1 MVYPGHMSYGSPPR
15 HKSGASCK
23 EARELEKN
31 VGKSCS
37 TCGQV
42 FDPSISFCPTDGT
55 KLSAELVT
63 ASSHELI
70 QVTSRNSQKKSD
82 SPRVSS
88 PQIVLDKPTTPTPS
102 SAASASP
109 TSPASQSITPA
120 AAPTTSPAPSLK
132 SDDTPNESFGN
143 GSRGAT
149 SEPQDRNV
157 ESSAKK
163 NIDSNYRNRFD
174 SGSVE
179 DTGDNLRDTRQH
191 LVPTLIGATLDNQ
204 YEIVSV
210 VGKGGMSFVYK
221 ATHLLMRKT
230 VAIKTL
236 LPHLT
241 LQATSLQ
248 RFQQEAQAASNLKHP
263 NIIAVHNFG
272 TTPDGEP
279 YLVMD
284 YVEGSSISDDLEKYG
299 FVAVDRAV
307 DIFIQVA
314 DALAHA
320 HQRGI
325 IHRDLKPSNILLLEK
340 DGRKDHVNIVDFG
353 IAKMLPQDGVEAVSL
368 TQTGEVF
375 GSPLYMSP
383 EQCKGERLDARSDI
397 YSMGCLM
404 YETLTGRP
412 ATSGDN
418 TMEVLYNHIHEVPAP
433 MKAPLTHVPPQL
445 EKIVFKTLAKDP
457 AQRYQTMGELRD
469 ELEAF
474 SKHRKTSIL
483 NRVTDYWQLFFLRR
497 KPRTKRDKII
507 VAIAVSGFLCAT
519 FFAFQLASLYWAA
532 ADSPASKTAIV
543 WDEDREMQRV
553 NKEPVET
560 DKARLDVMMH
570 TRAAA
575 SMDDSHTDPTDLV
588 NYLSGPA
595 EYLMNRHLWK
605 SALEMYELAYKYSL
619 KYNDYLVLR
628 TMTLRL
634 AMAECLVNLHQY
646 EEAARIVD
654 EMKRRLHKGYERDF
668 VDHSILASKL
678 GYIYYLQ
685 GKWQPAL
692 QEMDQAYKTWT
703 EKHTQVLPF
712 TFYNLPGNPETS
724 YDFTL
729 LISRMATSYQRIY
742 QESVVNGTPDRQAL
756 QSAVRLYKMAGNH
769 WNHIVGG
776 RDSNRNVSVAMA
788 NYVYLDH
795 ILDKN
800 ADLDKEYAE
809 VAKRGRDFGVDSAYE
824 AVILLNYSGYLMDKG
839 RYFDAAAN
847 RIHAWRI
854 FAQQAKSDSS
864 GTTIENQNLPGSPP
878 PSSENKISPSSE
890 TGL

>member
-1 MVYPGHMSYGSPPR
+1 M
-15 HKSGASCK
+15 
-23 EARELEKN
+23 EKN

-55 KLSAELVT
+55 KLSSELVT
-63 ASSHELI
+63 ATSQELI
-70 QVTSRNSQKKSD
+70 QVTSRNLQKKPD
-82 SPRVSS
+82 ATRVSF
-88 PQIVLDKPTTPTPS
+88 PQIVLEI
-102 SAASASP
+102 
-109 TSPASQSITPA
+109 PAISKQ
-120 AAPTTSPAPSLK
+120 
-132 SDDTPNESFGN
+132 DDTPNESFGN
-143 GSRGAT
+143 GAKSLT
-149 SEPQDRNV
+149 SDL
-157 ESSAKK
+157 KK
-163 NIDSNYRNRFD
+163 NTDNSFRSKFD
-174 SGSVE
+174 SGSLE
-179 DTGDNLRDTRQH
+179 ETGDNLRETRQH
-191 LVPTLIGATLDNQ
+191 LIPTLIGATLDNQ

-210 VGKGGMSFVYK
+210 IGKGGMSFVYK
-221 ATHLLMRKT
+221 ATHLLMKKT

-284 YVEGSSISDDLEKYG
+284 YVEGSSISDELEKYG
-299 FVAVDRAV
+299 FVPVDRAV
-307 DIFIQVA
+307 DIFIQVS

-340 DGRKDHVNIVDFG
+340 DGHKDHVNIVDFG
-353 IAKMLPQDGVEAVSL
+353 IAKMLPQDGVEAISL

-418 TMEVLYNHIHEVPAP
+418 TMEVLYNHIHEIPAP

-445 EKIVFKTLAKDP
+445 EKIVFKTLAKD
-457 AQRYQTMGELRD
+457 ASQRYQSMGELRD
-469 ELEAF
+469 QLKAF
-474 SKHRKTSIL
+474 NLRRKTSVL
-483 NRVTDYWQLFFLRR
+483 NRLTDYWQLFCLRR
-497 KPRTKRDKII
+497 KPRTQREKII
-507 VAIAVSGFLCAT
+507 VAIAVSGVLCAI

-543 WDEDREMQRV
+543 WDEDREAQKV
-553 NKEPVET
+553 NKEVVED
-560 DKARLDVMMH
+560 DKARFDVMLH
-570 TRAAA
+570 ARVAA
-575 SMDDSHTDPTDLV
+575 SMDDKHADPTELV

-595 EYLMNRHLWK
+595 EYLAKRHLWK

-634 AMAECLVNLHQY
+634 SMADCYMNLHQY

-654 EMKRRLHKGYERDF
+654 EMKRRLFKGYHQDY
-668 VDHSILASKL
+668 VDHSILAAKL
-678 GYIYYLQ
+678 GNIYYLQ

-692 QEMDQAYKTWT
+692 QEMNIAHKIWT
-703 EKHTQVLPF
+703 EKHPRILPF
-712 TFYNLPGNPETS
+712 TFYNLPSNPETS

-729 LISRMATSYQRIY
+729 LISRMASSYQRLY
-742 QESVVNGTPDRQAL
+742 QASVIDGTPNQAAL
-756 QSAVRLYKMAGNH
+756 QNAVRLYKMAGAQ
-769 WNHIVGG
+769 WNHLVGG
-776 RDSNRNVSVAMA
+776 HDANRNVSVAMA
-788 NYVYLDH
+788 NYVFLGH

-800 ADLDKEYAE
+800 ADFDTEYAD
-809 VAKRGRDFGVDSAYE
+809 VAQRAKEFGADSSYE
-824 AVILLNYSGYLMDKG
+824 GIILLNYSGYLMDKG
-839 RYFDAAAN
+839 RYLDAMTN

-854 FAQQAKSDSS
+854 FAQLAKSD
-864 GTTIENQNLPGSPP
+864 GSA
-878 PSSENKISPSSE
+878 STNSASESAGQSAPIVGK
-890 TGL
+890 

>member
-1 MVYPGHMSYGSPPR
+1 MGYGVSGAYVLWVSAR
-15 HKSGASCK
+15 QKSGASCK
-23 EARELEKN
+23 EARQLEKN

-70 QVTSRNSQKKSD
+70 QVTSRNLQKKSD
-82 SPRVSS
+82 ATRVSS
-88 PQIVLDKPTTPTPS
+88 PQIVLDKPTPP
-102 SAASASP
+102 
-109 TSPASQSITPA
+109 
-120 AAPTTSPAPSLK
+120 K
-132 SDDTPNESFGN
+132 NDDTPNESFGN

-149 SEPQDRNV
+149 SEPK
-157 ESSAKK
+157 ESVDSSSKESINNSSKK
-163 NIDSNYRNRFD
+163 SVDVSVKENIDVNLKNKFD
-174 SGSVE
+174 SGSLD
-179 DTGDNLRDTRQH
+179 DTGDDLRDTRQH
-191 LVPTLIGATLDNQ
+191 LVPKLIGTTLDNQ
-204 YEIVSV
+204 YEIISV

-221 ATHLLMRKT
+221 ATHLLMKKT

-299 FVAVDRAV
+299 FVPVDRAV

-353 IAKMLPQDGVEAVSL
+353 IAKMLPQDGVEAVNL

-383 EQCKGERLDARSDI
+383 EQCKGEKLDARSDI

-457 AQRYQTMGELRD
+457 TQRYQSMGELRD

-483 NRVTDYWQLFFLRR
+483 NRVTDYWQLFLLRR

-519 FFAFQLASLYWAA
+519 FFAVQLASLYLSG
-532 ADSPASKTAIV
+532 ADSPASKTAII
-543 WDEDREMQRV
+543 WDEDREAQKI
-553 NKEPVET
+553 NKDPVET
-560 DKARLDVMMH
+560 DKSRLDVMMH

-575 SMDDSHTDPTDLV
+575 SDDEQHKDPTDII

-595 EYLMNRHLWK
+595 EWLTNRHLWK
-605 SALEMYELAYKYSL
+605 SSLDMYELAYKYSL

-634 AMAECLVNLHQY
+634 AMAECYVNLHQY

-654 EMKRRLHKGYERDF
+654 EMKRRLHKGYERDY
-668 VDHSILASKL
+668 VDHSILAAKL

-692 QEMDQAYKTWT
+692 QEMDVAYKIWT
-703 EKHTQVLPF
+703 EKHPQVLPF
-712 TFYNLPGNPETS
+712 TFYTLPSNPETS

-742 QESVVNGTPDRQAL
+742 QESVASGTPNLQAL
-756 QSAVRLYKMAGNH
+756 QNSVRLYKMAASQ

-776 RDSNRNVSVAMA
+776 RDSNRNVTVAMA
-788 NYVYLDH
+788 NYVYLEH

-800 ADLDKEYAE
+800 ADLDNEYAE
-809 VAKRGRDFGVDSAYE
+809 VAQRSKEFGVDSVYQ
-824 AVILLNYSGYLMDKG
+824 AVMLLNYSGYLMDKG
-839 RYFDAAAN
+839 RYFDAVAN

-854 FAQQAKSDSS
+854 FAQLAKSDSS
-864 GTTIENQNLPGSPP
+864 NTTTELQNLPGSPP
-878 PSSENKISPSSE
+878 PSSENKISPSSD

>member
-1 MVYPGHMSYGSPPR
+1 M
-15 HKSGASCK
+15 
-23 EARELEKN
+23 EKN

-37 TCGQV
+37 ACGQV

-55 KLSAELVT
+55 KLSSELVT

-70 QVTSRNSQKKSD
+70 QVTSRNLQKKSD
-82 SPRVSS
+82 ATRVSS
-88 PQIVLDKPTTPTPS
+88 PQIVLDKPT
-102 SAASASP
+102 
-109 TSPASQSITPA
+109 
-120 AAPTTSPAPSLK
+120 APK
-132 SDDTPNESFGN
+132 NDETPNESFGN
-143 GSRGAT
+143 GSRGST
-149 SEPQDRNV
+149 SEPK
-157 ESSAKK
+157 ESPDSNSRTKFEGDTPTKLAEAAKKNFDDGPKK
-163 NIDSNYRNRFD
+163 NIDINLKNKFD
-174 SGSVE
+174 SDSLL
-179 DTGDNLRDTRQH
+179 DTGDDLRDTRQH

-204 YEIVSV
+204 YEIISV

-284 YVEGSSISDDLEKYG
+284 YVEGSSISDELEKYG

-307 DIFIQVA
+307 DIFIQVS

-383 EQCKGERLDARSDI
+383 EQCKGEKLDARSDI

-433 MKAPLTHVPPQL
+433 MKAPLTHIPPQL

-457 AQRYQTMGELRD
+457 AQRYQSMSELRD

-474 SKHRKTSIL
+474 SNHRKTSIL

-507 VAIAVSGFLCAT
+507 VAIAISGFLCAT
-519 FFAFQLASLYWAA
+519 FFAVQLGSLYLSG
-532 ADSPASKTAIV
+532 ADSPASKTAII
-543 WDEDREMQRV
+543 WDEDREAQKV
-553 NKEPVET
+553 TKEPVET
-560 DKARLDVMMH
+560 DKSRLDVMMH

-575 SMDDSHTDPTDLV
+575 SDDEAHKDPTDIV
-588 NYLSGPA
+588 NFLAGPA
-595 EYLMNRHLWK
+595 EYLANRHWYK
-605 SALEMYELAYKYSL
+605 SALDMYELAYKYSL

-634 AMAECLVNLHQY
+634 GMAECYVNLHQY

-654 EMKRRLHKGYERDF
+654 EMKRKLHKGYERDY

-692 QEMDQAYKTWT
+692 QEMDIAYKTWT
-703 EKHTQVLPF
+703 QKHPHILPF
-712 TFYNLPGNPETS
+712 TFYTLPSDPETS

-729 LISRMATSYQRIY
+729 LTSRMATSYQRIY
-742 QESVVNGTPDRQAL
+742 QESVASGTPNLQAL
-756 QSAVRLYKMAGNH
+756 QNSVRLYKMAANQ

-776 RDSNRNVSVAMA
+776 RDANRNVTVAMA
-788 NYVYLDH
+788 NYVYLQH
-795 ILDKN
+795 ILDRN
-800 ADLDKEYAE
+800 ADLDNEYAE
-809 VAKRGRDFGVDSAYE
+809 VSKRAREFGVDSVYE
-824 AVILLNYSGYLMDKG
+824 GVMLLNYSTYLMDKG

-854 FAQQAKSDSS
+854 FAQLGKSDNS
-864 GTTIENQNLPGSPP
+864 GTTTEPQNRPGNPP
-878 PSSENKISPSSE
+878 PSSENKISPSSD